1 MKGTVDRIEGDLV
14 VCQMEDKSM
23 KEIELSSFPE
33 RPKTGTRFQEEEEKI
48 TILLEETVQQKEKI
62 DSLFQKLKKNKETV

>member
-23 KEIELSSFPE
+23 KEIVLSSFPE

-62 DSLFQKLKKNKETV
+62 DFLFQKLKKNKETV